1 MTRQSMP
8 TNIDYEKFFNFS
20 SDLFMIT
27 DHDGRILK
35 VNSSWETALGYTP
48 DEMENRLFTEF
59 VHPVDVSRSFERF
72 QEIFGTE
79 LDDGFI
85 NRLISKSGGSVWL
98 DWKVSLIGE
107 HLFAVARD
115 ITFKRELV
123 LKLSEQKEEFRKVA
137 ENSSDVIMRFDREC
151 RHIYTNPASSRV
163 FGFTAEEFLGKNHEE
178 LGFSKE
184 DYEYWDSR
192 ILKVFETKQPHKEVA
207 SIFEGSVHVDWIL
220 EPEFNERGEV
230 TSVLSITRDVSDLIK
245 VKNELKEANGELEK
259 FFSIIAHDLRSPF
272 FGLINLTEII
282 VEDFD
287 ELSTEEIKE
296 MQVTLLDG
304 ARRTYTLLSELL
316 EWAVLKRGSIEFDPV
331 NLNIRHIVEERAALL
346 KNNLDEKRISLTIN
360 VPGILFVKA
369 DRNMLSSVV
378 SNLLA
383 NSVKFTPRGGSIMI
397 EGSEA
402 GDGNVKVAI
411 KDTGIG
417 MSQIILDKLFKMSEK
432 TGRKGTEGEATTGL
446 GLLLCKEF
454 MEKMHGSIEVES
466 QQGKGSTFTIIL
478 PKE

>member
-207 SIFEGSVHVDWIL
+207 
-220 EPEFNERGEV
+220 
-230 TSVLSITRDVSDLIK
+230 
-245 VKNELKEANGELEK
+245 
-259 FFSIIAHDLRSPF
+259 
-272 FGLINLTEII
+272 
-282 VEDFD
+282 
-287 ELSTEEIKE
+287 
-296 MQVTLLDG
+296 
-304 ARRTYTLLSELL
+304 
-316 EWAVLKRGSIEFDPV
+316 
-331 NLNIRHIVEERAALL
+331 
-346 KNNLDEKRISLTIN
+346 
-360 VPGILFVKA
+360 
-369 DRNMLSSVV
+369 
-378 SNLLA
+378 
-383 NSVKFTPRGGSIMI
+383 
-397 EGSEA
+397 
-402 GDGNVKVAI
+402 
-411 KDTGIG
+411 
-417 MSQIILDKLFKMSEK
+417 
-432 TGRKGTEGEATTGL
+432 
-446 GLLLCKEF
+446 
-454 MEKMHGSIEVES
+454 
-466 QQGKGSTFTIIL
+466 
-478 PKE
+478 

>member
-1 MTRQSMP
+1 M
-8 TNIDYEKFFNFS
+8 N
-20 SDLFMIT
+20 
-27 DHDGRILK
+27 
-35 VNSSWETALGYTP
+35 
-48 DEMENRLFTEF
+48 
-59 VHPVDVSRSFERF
+59 
-72 QEIFGTE
+72 
-79 LDDGFI
+79 
-85 NRLISKSGGSVWL
+85 
-98 DWKVSLIGE
+98 
-107 HLFAVARD
+107 
-115 ITFKRELV
+115 
-123 LKLSEQKEEFRKVA
+123 
-137 ENSSDVIMRFDREC
+137 
-151 RHIYTNPASSRV
+151 
-163 FGFTAEEFLGKNHEE
+163 
-178 LGFSKE
+178 
-184 DYEYWDSR
+184 
-192 ILKVFETKQPHKEVA
+192 
-207 SIFEGSVHVDWIL
+207 VDWIL